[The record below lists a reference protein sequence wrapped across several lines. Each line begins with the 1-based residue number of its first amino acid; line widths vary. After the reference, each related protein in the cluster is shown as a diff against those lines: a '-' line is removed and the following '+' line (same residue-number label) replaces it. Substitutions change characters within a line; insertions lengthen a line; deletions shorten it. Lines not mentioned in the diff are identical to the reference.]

1 MQLAYCLYGAI
12 VGVIALCGGC
22 LPYPFV
28 IAACCALYGVMLFV
42 GVFAVYNT

>member
-1 MQLAYCLYGAI
+1 MGQIGLFGAI

-28 IAACCALYGVMLFV
+28 IAA
-42 GVFAVYNT
+42 